1 MLWNW
6 YTIDACFIARSW
18 HVRSSGAFAGSCI
31 GVILLV
37 IALECLRRGQREFDR
52 YLRLPRARN
61 GSETGSG
68 TGSGNDA
75 SGTAKTSQIKVAG
88 LGLPSWGA
96 TSNTLQLKL
105 WQHAVRCFLYTAQF
119 AVGYFIMLLAMY
131 YNGESYIQ
139 ITFFGRSLTDGPWA
153 LLPGYIIICILIGAF
168 LGAMI
173 FQWDTFD
180 THL

>member
-37 IALECLRRGQREFDR
+37 IALELLRRSQREFDR
-52 YLRLPRARN
+52 YLRLPHARN

-68 TGSGNDA
+68 NDA
-75 SGTAKTSQIKVAG
+75 PRTAKNSQIKVAG
-88 LGLPSWGA
+88 LGLSSWAA
-96 TSNTLQLKL
+96 TTNTRALKL
-105 WQHAVRCFLYTAQF
+105 WQHAVRSLLYTVQF

-139 ITFFGRSLTDGPWA
+139 ITFYGRSLNDGPWA

-180 THL
+180 KPL

>member
-37 IALECLRRGQREFDR
+37 IALEFLRRSQREFDR
-52 YLRLPRARN
+52 YLRLRHARN
-61 GSETGSG
+61 GSES
-68 TGSGNDA
+68 GSGNDA
-75 SGTAKTSQIKVAG
+75 SDSAKTSQIKVTGFG
-88 LGLPSWGA
+88 LSSWSA
-96 TSNTLQLKL
+96 TAKTRELKL
-105 WQHAVRCFLYTAQF
+105 WQHAVRCLLYTVQF

-139 ITFFGRSLTDGPWA
+139 VSLYG
-153 LLPGYIIICILIGAF
+153 
-168 LGAMI
+168 
-173 FQWDTFD
+173 
-180 THL
+180 